1 MYYASL
7 HRIEPVAAEV
17 RVTTKITAEQV
28 QAAVRHYF
36 ASMADKKPG
45 ELVKMYDYK
54 ATTFNPFS
62 QRPELGQVA
71 AARLEREYY
80 KPLTHF
86 HSEITSPIEVQF
98 LADNVAVAVH
108 TYRSYAKNL
117 EDPIRGKRFNRSVLD
132 GRGTHVFVLD
142 SEGKL
147 ILAHQHLSD
156 ICRTALEPAS

>member
-7 HRIEPVAAEV
+7 RRIEPVAAEV

-62 QRPELGQVA
+62 PRPELGQVA

>member
-1 MYYASL
+1 
-7 HRIEPVAAEV
+7 V
-17 RVTTKITAEQV
+17 RVTTKITVEQV
-28 QAAVRHYF
+28 QAAVRRYF

-45 ELVKMYDYK
+45 ELVKMYAYE

-71 AARLEREYY
+71 AARLEREYF
-80 KPLTHF
+80 KPLARF
-86 HSEITSPIEVQF
+86 HTEFTSPIEVQF

-117 EDPIRGKRFNRSVLD
+117 EDPIRGKRYNRSVLD
-132 GRGTHVFVLD
+132 GRGTHIFILD
-142 SEGKL
+142 AEGKL

-156 ICRTALEPAS
+156 ISRTPLEPVP